1 MVSEERGRVLLVG
14 RMYLRAGWWWPELRR
29 ELTSS
34 VKLSM
39 DQLHSA
45 QAHKNTT
52 VNSTRYNSEPERDDN
67 NFYNLECSL
76 SWSVPLFLLSLR
88 LEQIQGQHECDCQ
101 QILRQLAELQRQSE
115 SNLMSSIA
123 SSVRDIADKKD
134 HNGRN
139 SAGAISRRF
148 WDN

>member
-52 VNSTRYNSEPERDDN
+52 VNSTRYNSEPEREDN
-67 NFYNLECSL
+67 NSGERRRYLRRKCSPELRKLSMDQLHSAQAHKNTTVNDHTLWGHCKLHNL
-76 SWSVPLFLLSLR
+76 
-88 LEQIQGQHECDCQ
+88 
-101 QILRQLAELQRQSE
+101 
-115 SNLMSSIA
+115 
-123 SSVRDIADKKD
+123 
-134 HNGRN
+134 
-139 SAGAISRRF
+139 
-148 WDN
+148 